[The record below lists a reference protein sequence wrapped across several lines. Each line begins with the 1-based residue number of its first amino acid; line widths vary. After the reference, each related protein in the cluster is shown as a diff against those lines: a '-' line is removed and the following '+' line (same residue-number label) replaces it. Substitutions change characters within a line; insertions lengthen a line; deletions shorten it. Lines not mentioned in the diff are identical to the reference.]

1 LLQLP
6 ASRHGE
12 VRKDVFLMSAQLDF
26 YRARAAEARAEAE
39 AASLE
44 NVRQRCLRA
53 AAAWEDMADRAART
67 DRMRARQEADRAAA
81 AAPLTAA
88 G

>member
-1 LLQLP
+1 
-6 ASRHGE
+6 
-12 VRKDVFLMSAQLDF
+12 MSAQLDF
-26 YRARAAEARAEAE
+26 YRARAAEARADAE

-67 DRMRARQEADRAAA
+67 DRMRARQEADKAAA
-81 AAPLTAA
+81 AAPPLATA

>member
-1 LLQLP
+1 
-6 ASRHGE
+6 
-12 VRKDVFLMSAQLDF
+12 MSAQLDF
-26 YRARAAEARAEAE
+26 YRARAAEARADAE

-67 DRMRARQEADRAAA
+67 DRMRARQEADKAAA
-81 AAPLTAA
+81 TASSSSLATA

>member
-1 LLQLP
+1 
-6 ASRHGE
+6 
-12 VRKDVFLMSAQLDF
+12 MSAQLDF

-67 DRMRARQEADRAAA
+67 DRMRARQEADRAAS

>member
-1 LLQLP
+1 
-6 ASRHGE
+6 
-12 VRKDVFLMSAQLDF
+12 MSAQLDF
-26 YRARAAEARAEAE
+26 YRARAAEARADAE

-67 DRMRARQEADRAAA
+67 DRMRARQDAEKAAA
-81 AAPLTAA
+81 AAAAAAPAPLTAA

>member
-1 LLQLP
+1 
-6 ASRHGE
+6 
-12 VRKDVFLMSAQLDF
+12 MSAQLDF
-26 YRARAAEARAEAE
+26 YRARAAEARADAE
-39 AASLE
+39 AATLE

-67 DRMRARQEADRAAA
+67 DRMRARQDAEKAAA
-81 AAPLTAA
+81 AAALAAA

>member
-1 LLQLP
+1 
-6 ASRHGE
+6 
-12 VRKDVFLMSAQLDF
+12 MSAQLDF
-26 YRARAAEARAEAE
+26 YRARAAEARADAE

-67 DRMRARQEADRAAA
+67 DRMRARQNAEKAAA
-81 AAPLTAA
+81 AAALIAA
-88 G
+88 D

>member
-1 LLQLP
+1 MP
-6 ASRHGE
+6 S
-12 VRKDVFLMSAQLDF
+12 MSAQLDF

-81 AAPLTAA
+81 AAPVAAA

>member
-1 LLQLP
+1 
-6 ASRHGE
+6 
-12 VRKDVFLMSAQLDF
+12 MSAQLDF

>member
-1 LLQLP
+1 
-6 ASRHGE
+6 
-12 VRKDVFLMSAQLDF
+12 MSAQLDF
-26 YRARAAEARAEAE
+26 YRARAAEARADAE

-67 DRMRARQEADRAAA
+67 DRMRARQDAEKAAA
-81 AAPLTAA
+81 AAAAAAIAPLTAA